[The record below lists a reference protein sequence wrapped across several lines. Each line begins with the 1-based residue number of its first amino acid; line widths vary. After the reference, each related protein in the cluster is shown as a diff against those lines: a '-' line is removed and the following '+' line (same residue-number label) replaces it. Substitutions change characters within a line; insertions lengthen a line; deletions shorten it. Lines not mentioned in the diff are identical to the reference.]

1 MYIIAAIL
9 IFGFLIAVH
18 ELGHFATAKL
28 LGVQVNEFSIGMG
41 PLLWSREK
49 GETLYSIRALPIGG
63 YCAMEG
69 EDEESYDPR
78 SFGQAKAWKKFLIL
92 VAGAAMNFLVGV
104 LLCLILNAPNQAFV
118 TPTISSLADGFPSQ
132 GEQGLMAGDRI
143 LSIDGERIYLYSDI
157 SLMLMRGDE
166 TLDLVVE
173 RNGEKVV
180 LNDYPLVPQE
190 YTINGKTVLQY
201 GLSFRVEEATLSSRL
216 ANGWLTAVDFVRLVR
231 MSLGDLLSG
240 RAGLRD
246 LSGPIGIVDVMSEV
260 GQASP
265 TVLDAV
271 LNLVYFAALIA
282 VNLAV
287 MNLLPL
293 PALDGGRIFFLFLN
307 GLWQLVFRKSINPKY
322 EGYVHLTGMA
332 LLMGLMLVVAFSDI
346 GKLFG
351 R

>member
-1 MYIIAAIL
+1 
-9 IFGFLIAVH
+9 
-18 ELGHFATAKL
+18 
-28 LGVQVNEFSIGMG
+28 
-41 PLLWSREK
+41 
-49 GETLYSIRALPIGG
+49 
-63 YCAMEG
+63 
-69 EDEESYDPR
+69 
-78 SFGQAKAWKKFLIL
+78 
-92 VAGAAMNFLVGV
+92 
-104 LLCLILNAPNQAFV
+104 
-118 TPTISSLADGFPSQ
+118 
-132 GEQGLMAGDRI
+132 
-143 LSIDGERIYLYSDI
+143 
-157 SLMLMRGDE
+157 MLMRGGE

-307 GLWQLVFRKSINPKY
+307 GLWQLVFRKSINPK
-322 EGYVHLTGMA
+322 
-332 LLMGLMLVVAFSDI
+332 
-346 GKLFG
+346 
-351 R
+351 